1 MRYHN
6 QYTSRQDNLISLMLG
21 GVGHHRILPK
31 RVGNKMHITTYSKID
46 IDDFEESWGI
56 PHICPDMHSG
66 QIPHPRGERLLDTLK
81 AYGERLKNGNS
92 RSATIG
98 CPKKDVEFVQKEL
111 LRMIPFGKRGH
122 IWVQPCGAFDW
133 NHLMLVVSPK

>member
-1 MRYHN
+1 MRHHN

-21 GVGHHRILPK
+21 GVGRHRILQK
-31 RVGNKMHITTYSKID
+31 RVGDKMYITTYSKID
-46 IDDFEESWGI
+46 IDDFEEFWGV

-66 QIPHPRGERLLDTLK
+66 QIPHPRGERLIATLK
-81 AYGERLKNGNS
+81 GYSDRLTQGKS
-92 RSATIG
+92 HSATIG
-98 CPKKDVEFVQKEL
+98 CLKKDVEFVQNEL
-111 LRMIPFGKRGH
+111 LHMIPFGKRGH

>member
-1 MRYHN
+1 MRHHN
-6 QYTSRQDNLISLMLG
+6 QYTTRQDNLISLMLA

-31 RVGNKMHITTYSKID
+31 RSGDKMHITTYSKID
-46 IDDFEESWGI
+46 IDEFEESWGI

-81 AYGERLKNGNS
+81 AYSNRLEQGRA

-98 CPKKDVEFVQKEL
+98 CLKKDVEFVQTEL
-111 LRMIPFGKRGH
+111 LRMIPFSKRGR

>member
-1 MRYHN
+1 MRHHN
-6 QYTSRQDNLISLMLG
+6 QHTTRQDNLISLMLG
-21 GVGHHRILPK
+21 GVGHHRIQTK
-31 RVGNKMHITTYSKID
+31 RVGDKMHITTHSKVD
-46 IDDFEESWGI
+46 IDDFEEFWGV

-81 AYGERLKNGNS
+81 AYAERLETGKA
-92 RSATIG
+92 RSVTIA
-98 CPKKDVEFVQKEL
+98 CPKKDVEFVQREL

-133 NHLMLVVSPK
+133 KHLMLVVVPK

>member
-31 RVGNKMHITTYSKID
+31 RVGDKMHITTYSKIG

-66 QIPHPRGERLLDTLK
+66 QIPHPRGERLIATLN
-81 AYGERLKNGNS
+81 AYGERLQNGNS
-92 RSATIG
+92 RSAAIG
-98 CPKKDVEFVQKEL
+98 CLKKDIEFVQKEL
-111 LRMIPFGKRGH
+111 LRMIPFGKRGR

>member
-1 MRYHN
+1 MRHHN

-31 RVGNKMHITTYSKID
+31 RVGDKMHITTYSKID

-66 QIPHPRGERLLDTLK
+66 QIPHTRGGRLLDTLK
-81 AYGERLKNGNS
+81 AYSTRLADGKS

-98 CPKKDVEFVQKEL
+98 CLKKDVEFVQTEL
-111 LRMIPFGKRGH
+111 LRMIPFGKRGR

-133 NHLMLVVSPK
+133 NHLMLAVSPK

>member
-31 RVGNKMHITTYSKID
+31 RVGDKMHIATYSKID

-98 CPKKDVEFVQKEL
+98 CLKKDVEFVRTEL
-111 LRMIPFGKRGH
+111 LRMIPFGKRGR
-122 IWVQPCGAFDW
+122 IWIQPCGAFDW
-133 NHLMLVVSPK
+133 NHLMLVVAPK

>member
-1 MRYHN
+1 MRHHN

-21 GVGHHRILPK
+21 GVGHHRIQPK

-46 IDDFEESWGI
+46 IEDFEEFWGV

-66 QIPHPRGERLLDTLK
+66 QIPHPRGERLIATLN
-81 AYGERLKNGNS
+81 AYSERLKNGNS

-98 CPKKDVEFVQKEL
+98 CLKKDVEFVQTEL
-111 LRMIPFGKRGH
+111 LRMIPFGKRGQ
-122 IWVQPCGAFDW
+122 IWIQPCGAFDW
-133 NHLMLVVSPK
+133 NHLMLGVSPK